1 MERRDF
7 VVGLGAVTVQSLVT
21 GEGIRQA
28 AATGSAAL
36 RVVAGIRI
44 VDTRIAK
51 AADDLSQS
59 VSPRYLYNHAM
70 RTYLFGSLIGRAA
83 GLTFDEELLYLAS
96 ILHDLGLTER
106 FMGTKPFEIEGAVAA
121 ETFLRGQGLPASKVA
136 VVWDGIAMHPLA
148 ISQYKQPEIKLVASG
163 AAADVV
169 GAGFDRISTA
179 ERDAVLQAF
188 PRLGFKSEF
197 VATCAEVVRRHPAS
211 TKGTFMRDI
220 GERKVADFH
229 PSNICDAIDH
239 SPFSE

>member
-7 VVGLGAVTVQSLVT
+7 VFGLGAVTAQTLAT
-21 GEGIRQA
+21 AEGIRQA
-28 AATGSAAL
+28 GDTGKSAL

-44 VDTRIAK
+44 VDTSIAK
-51 AADDLSQS
+51 AADDFSQS

-70 RTYLFGSLIGRAA
+70 RTYLFGALIGRAA

-106 FMGTKPFEIEGAVAA
+106 FVGFKPFEIEGALAA
-121 ETFLRGQGLPASKVA
+121 ETFLRGQGLSPSKVA
-136 VVWDGIAMHPLA
+136 IVWDGIAMHPLA
-148 ISQYKQPEIKLVASG
+148 ISQYRQSEIKLVALG

-169 GAGFDRISTA
+169 GAGLDRISTA
-179 ERDAVLQAF
+179 DRDAVLQAF

-211 TKGTFMRDI
+211 AKGTFMRDI
-220 GERKVADFH
+220 GERKVADFR
-229 PSNICDAIDH
+229 PSNICDGIDH

>member
-7 VVGLGAVTVQSLVT
+7 MVGLGVVTVESLLSD
-21 GEGIRQA
+21 QA
-28 AATGSAAL
+28 IHQAGAAGNSAL

-51 AADDLSQS
+51 AADKLSQS
-59 VSPRYLYNHAM
+59 VYPRYLYNHAM
-70 RTYLFGSLIGRAA
+70 RTYLFGALIGRAA
-83 GLTFDEELLYLAS
+83 GLSLDRELFFLAS

-106 FMGTKPFEIEGAVAA
+106 FMGGKPFEIEGALAA
-121 ETFLRGQGLPASKVA
+121 RTFLRQQGLSDPRAT

-148 ISQYKQPEIKLVASG
+148 ISQYKRPEIKLVASG

-169 GAGFDRISTA
+169 GAGLDTISPA
-179 ERDAVLQAF
+179 DRDAVLDAF

-197 VATCAEVVRRHPAS
+197 VATCAEVVRMHPAS

-220 GERKVADFH
+220 GERKVTDFH

-239 SPFSE
+239 SPFSD

>member
-7 VVGLGAVTVQSLVT
+7 VLGLGAVTVEELVIN
-21 GEGIRQA
+21 EGIRKAGA
-28 AATGSAAL
+28 AGNSAL

-51 AADDLSQS
+51 AADGLSQS

-70 RTYLFGSLIGRAA
+70 RTYLFGALIGRAA

-96 ILHDLGLTER
+96 VLHDLGLTER
-106 FMGTKPFEIEGAVAA
+106 FMGAKPFELEGALAA
-121 ETFLRGQGLPASKVA
+121 ETFLQGQGLPATKVA

-169 GAGFDRISTA
+169 GAGLDRISPA
-179 ERDAVLQAF
+179 DRDAVLQAF

-197 VATCAEVVRRHPAS
+197 VATCAEVARRHSAS

-220 GERKVADFH
+220 GERKVTDFR

>member
-7 VVGLGAVTVQSLVT
+7 VLGLGAVTAESLVT
-21 GEGIRQA
+21 NEGVRRVGA
-28 AATGSAAL
+28 AGNSAS
-36 RVVAGIRI
+36 RVVAGIRM

-51 AADDLSQS
+51 AADDLSRS

-70 RTYLFGSLIGRAA
+70 RTYLFGALIGRAA

-106 FMGTKPFEIEGAVAA
+106 FIGAKPFEIEGALAA
-121 ETFLRGQGLPASKVA
+121 ETFLRGQGLPASKIA

-148 ISQYKQPEIKLVASG
+148 ISQYRQPEIKLVASG

-169 GAGFDRISTA
+169 GAGLDKILPADR
-179 ERDAVLQAF
+179 DVVLQAF

-197 VATCAEVVRRHPAS
+197 VATCAEVARRHPAS

-220 GERKVADFH
+220 GERKVTNFH